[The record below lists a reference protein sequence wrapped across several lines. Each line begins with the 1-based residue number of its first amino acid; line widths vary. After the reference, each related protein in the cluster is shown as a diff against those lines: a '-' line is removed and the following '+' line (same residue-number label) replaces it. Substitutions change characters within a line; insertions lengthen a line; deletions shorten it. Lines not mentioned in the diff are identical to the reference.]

1 MLTWVIRWC
10 TDPLSLHRG
19 GQHGLQRVKE
29 WVLWPS
35 HSCFLK
41 TSLETGSKPW
51 AYLGVYCEAMVGVG
65 LWGIGVK
72 DYPNIATGNGDQGS
86 LKNSVDP
93 IKLHKEKIIKTL

>member
-1 MLTWVIRWC
+1 
-10 TDPLSLHRG
+10 
-19 GQHGLQRVKE
+19 
-29 WVLWPS
+29 
-35 HSCFLK
+35 
-41 TSLETGSKPW
+41 
-51 AYLGVYCEAMVGVG
+51 MVGVG